1 MKRTIACLVAAATS
15 VAIAQTPPPAK
26 TQAPAAKAPAAA
38 AKPAAPTAPKQA
50 ACAECGV
57 VASVRE
63 MSKESKAN
71 ANDSSKPSGFVV
83 SVPLG
88 AGGGSASAGSSSRIG
103 KDAVQSTST
112 WEVIVRLDDGRV
124 RIFKLEDPPEVR
136 KDDKVRIENGQPVL
150 RTD

>member
-38 AKPAAPTAPKQA
+38 ARPATPTAPKQA

-71 ANDSSKPSGFVV
+71 ANDSSKPSGFVI
-83 SVPLG
+83 SVPLK
-88 AGGGSASAGSSSRIG
+88 GGSPSAGSSSRLG
-103 KDAVQSTST
+103 SDNVQSSTT